1 MSEAKQFIDLL
12 ESQGLIDKEVIAEL
26 RRQLA
31 ESKGRVTPE
40 AVAKVLVENG
50 QLTRFQA
57 TKLIASLRDDQPTA
71 GSEKP
76 PVRSESKDD
85 LDLIPDDLLAE
96 PRRSGSDKTPPA
108 AVLIE
113 EESVAPQEE
122 PSQKVVLPKKSKRKA
137 SRAPAPVDDAF
148 TTALPRAT
156 TKLPVAKK
164 NNWDQF
170 RIYGFLSI
178 LLLLLVPL
186 AGLGYWMWKG
196 SSSDWLDM
204 SKKAYEG
211 RDYELAQARYSEFLK
226 RFPSDENASLAR
238 VRIGLSKIRHAAE
251 RSTDPAEAL
260 KVSKETL
267 PTLVEESALTAERP
281 DLASALLTIAEKFN
295 QKADNAKAIDEKKS
309 LVGGLEEHLT
319 LIQNPQYVGTQ
330 ERNQN
335 EARIKRIE
343 ESRDRIV
350 RDIKRSEDLV
360 ATVAAMKESLAKQEV
375 DMAYAARRALVR
387 NYPQLETE
395 PQIVEL
401 VAEAT
406 RIQQSLVG
414 SSTVQV
420 QSTANPPSAVPALP
434 NAILANRRGGAV
446 AAEVD
451 GTVVVRAKD
460 AAYGL
465 DARSGDVKWRKYLG
479 SQWQGDPLRVAKELE
494 SDWIANFP
502 EQGLVRRMQTAD
514 GSALWEASLGGPV
527 LSPMVDRD
535 DLFVASRDGKLC
547 ALDLQTGM
555 SRWGKQLPQPV
566 DVSPGFYG
574 GREFGYVL
582 GNHSNLYVVSR
593 RSGACDEVFYLGHRE
608 GSVKVPP
615 VYALGHVLIFENEG
629 PGYCLIRVLKCDDQ
643 GKNLTPGQPSIR
655 LRGHVVVPAQV
666 EGRRVV
672 LVTDLGEVV
681 ILDIEPSN
689 ATDQVT
695 KLASRVASE
704 TQPRD
709 LWPLLDKNELWLT
722 GRNFTRLKV
731 VVSKQLLDPEWVK
744 EDQDQFTGPA
754 QRLGPLVVHSRIL
767 RGTRGVRVAAVDG
780 VSGEMAWEVDL
791 GTPVS
796 ALLPGDQG
804 FPMRA
809 VTSQAA
815 DYRVEADDLAS
826 GRASKMVENAG
837 RNERSLLFRSPVDAG
852 DGRWVMLNESQGNQM
867 IVAETSGGAA
877 APLRRVAMALGGA
890 VATGTPVPVGGNLL
904 LLLSNGQIAMVD
916 PGTGE
921 TKAQPFQPPLDPQGG
936 QAWTGAV
943 LMPDKQTVVVADNK
957 QRLYRLATGN
967 AIRSLQEVTTE
978 RPLTGPWIGVGSS
991 VVGVASGPTGDLLEF
1006 YQGADLS
1013 KGASLQLSGRV
1024 AWGPYA
1030 IPGGLLVW
1038 TDGEGLVAV
1047 DEAGARRWST
1057 PLPSASLV
1065 GPPVAQGGL
1074 WWISSAAGRLYG
1086 VKDSDGSAVTPVEIG
1101 EPLSYAPAVAGGRV
1115 LVPGDQGVVI
1125 EVPAD
1130 QLPGGGS

>member
-295 QKADNAKAIDEKKS
+295 QKADNAKAIDEKKT

-434 NAILANRRGGAV
+434 NANLAKRRGGPV

-767 RGTRGVRVAAVDG
+767 RG
-780 VSGEMAWEVDL
+780 
-791 GTPVS
+791 
-796 ALLPGDQG
+796 
-804 FPMRA
+804 
-809 VTSQAA
+809 
-815 DYRVEADDLAS
+815 
-826 GRASKMVENAG
+826 
-837 RNERSLLFRSPVDAG
+837 
-852 DGRWVMLNESQGNQM
+852 
-867 IVAETSGGAA
+867 
-877 APLRRVAMALGGA
+877 
-890 VATGTPVPVGGNLL
+890 
-904 LLLSNGQIAMVD
+904 
-916 PGTGE
+916 
-921 TKAQPFQPPLDPQGG
+921 
-936 QAWTGAV
+936 
-943 LMPDKQTVVVADNK
+943 
-957 QRLYRLATGN
+957 
-967 AIRSLQEVTTE
+967 
-978 RPLTGPWIGVGSS
+978 
-991 VVGVASGPTGDLLEF
+991 
-1006 YQGADLS
+1006 
-1013 KGASLQLSGRV
+1013 
-1024 AWGPYA
+1024 
-1030 IPGGLLVW
+1030 
-1038 TDGEGLVAV
+1038 
-1047 DEAGARRWST
+1047 
-1057 PLPSASLV
+1057 
-1065 GPPVAQGGL
+1065 
-1074 WWISSAAGRLYG
+1074 
-1086 VKDSDGSAVTPVEIG
+1086 
-1101 EPLSYAPAVAGGRV
+1101 
-1115 LVPGDQGVVI
+1115 
-1125 EVPAD
+1125 
-1130 QLPGGGS
+1130 